1 MADTLQS
8 LAILGATGS
17 IGDSTLAIIR
27 QHPTRYRI
35 HALTGFSRVDKLL
48 ALAMEFHPVKIC
60 TSPDNYA
67 QLPKVT
73 DAGLDTII
81 LSGDEGL
88 IEIASD
94 EAVDTVVAAIVG
106 AAGLSFTLA
115 AAGAG
120 KRILLANKE
129 SLVMAGDLVHQN
141 CQNTVQTIL
150 PIDSEHNAIY
160 QCLPAAIQADNTAI
174 HHTSMVSKTVANSF
188 WWQLWISQSNKCKMP
203 VSKKR

>member
-27 QHPTRYRI
+27 QHPNRYRI

-67 QLPKVT
+67 QLSQKVT

-88 IEIASD
+88 MRQVCRLHWLQRVQA
-94 EAVDTVVAAIVG
+94 
-106 AAGLSFTLA
+106 
-115 AAGAG
+115 
-120 KRILLANKE
+120 KE
-129 SLVMAGDLVHQN
+129 F
-141 CQNTVQTIL
+141 
-150 PIDSEHNAIY
+150 Y
-160 QCLPAAIQADNTAI
+160 
-174 HHTSMVSKTVANSF
+174 
-188 WWQLWISQSNKCKMP
+188 
-203 VSKKR
+203 